1 MFKFK
6 KFFLISKYLLISITI
21 VIIFYESKNDHRII
35 INYYVNLKNFK
46 NQN

>member
-6 KFFLISKYLLISITI
+6 KFFLISKYLLISITV

-35 INYYVNLKNFK
+35 INLLCESKKF
-46 NQN
+46 